1 MICCTYSTKFLC
13 LLLGR
18 RDEYNVH
25 WFQGSNSERNEGGKE
40 YSGLSVACNV
50 PPENLQGSGSSSC
63 RKIPKASDHQFVA
76 SKSYCPK
83 KQVVSFI
90 WAACRS
96 IVPQELLGSP
106 HNWRVLRKN
115 ISSFICL
122 RRFEKFSLNQC
133 IHKLK
138 VTDFALLSDKSPG
151 CFERSKVS
159 TSPERHRSGKPKESC
174 TISDKNCERD
184 KILQN
189 WIFWLF
195 SHLVVPLL
203 QANFYIT
210 ESEHGQ
216 EVYYYKKSIWEKLIS
231 ETLTSL
237 KARSYLQLNEA
248 SLSKIVIRRS
258 FGFSRVRL
266 CPKEKGFRVL
276 ANLKAPSK
284 VLVKSPFKHQ
294 YSASSKISNSRNI
307 RYASFKPVNKLLY
320 DAHVVLKG
328 IQVKKPDMLGSS
340 VFDYNDVYR
349 KFAPFL
355 SLLKSSSSSMPDVFI
370 VVADVSK
377 AFDSVDQDKLLII
390 LKDVI
395 SDDVYP
401 LNQYLQVACR
411 RKYIRVRNHLMV
423 PSEDNF
429 PGCLKGSSSSL
440 ICAPHSILVKQVM
453 KLRQLSILL
462 VFLYLR

>member
-1 MICCTYSTKFLC
+1 M
-13 LLLGR
+13 
-18 RDEYNVH
+18 
-25 WFQGSNSERNEGGKE
+25 
-40 YSGLSVACNV
+40 
-50 PPENLQGSGSSSC
+50 PPEKFHGSGSSSC
-63 RKIPKASDHQFVA
+63 RKIPKASDHQFEP
-76 SKSYCPK
+76 SKCYCPK
-83 KQVVSFI
+83 KQVISFI

-115 ISSFICL
+115 VSRFICL
-122 RRFEKFSLNQC
+122 RRFEKFSLKQC

-138 VTDFALLSDKSPG
+138 VTDFALLSDRSPY

-159 TSPERHRSGKPKESC
+159 NSPKRHKSGKLKESC
-174 TISDKNCERD
+174 MIVAKNRERD

-189 WIFWLF
+189 WIFWFF

-216 EVYYYKKSIWEKLIS
+216 EVYYYRKSIWEKLIS

-237 KARSYLQLNEA
+237 KAQSYLQLNEA
-248 SLSKIVIRRS
+248 SLSKIVARRS

-266 CPKEKGFRVL
+266 CPREKGFRVL
-276 ANLKAPSK
+276 ANLRAPSK
-284 VLVKSPFKHQ
+284 VPVKSPFKLQ
-294 YSASSKISNSRNI
+294 YSASSKFSNSKNI
-307 RYASFKPVNKLLY
+307 RYALFKPVNKLLY

-349 KFAPFL
+349 KFVPFL
-355 SLLKSSSSSMPDVFI
+355 SLLKSGSSSMPGVFI

-377 AFDSVDQDKLLII
+377 AFDSVDQDKLLTI

-395 SDDVYP
+395 AEDVYP
-401 LNQYLQVACR
+401 LNQYLQVAYT
-411 RKYIRVRNHLMV
+411 RKSIRVRNHLMV

-429 PGCLKGSSSSL
+429 PGSLKGSSYSANY
-440 ICAPHSILVKQVM
+440 APHSILVKQVGQL
-453 KLRQLSILL
+453 KYLSIRL
-462 VFLYLR
+462 VFLYLKLFLSYYF